1 MNMNTNDIY
10 TWANDMYPL
19 IKKRFDERY
28 SSRMNAISQ
37 IAGIVTGADATYEL
51 RGLGGYG
58 ELPVYEG
65 GELSY
70 GDDSKAYLTTVTPVE
85 RALAIPV
92 SYKRAKLDIVGE
104 ADKTGVRLAD
114 SAYMTVLNEFYRV
127 FGNAFTTTGADGVP
141 FASRSHPVAKGN
153 GETFSNLL
161 DLELSVSAV
170 AEAQRHAA
178 EFVTADGL
186 PFAANLDLLLV
197 SPELEPVAREI
208 CGEDSLVTPFGTVGG
223 TPYGMKYMVIG
234 GGGEGFSGSQWAI
247 ADSMLLPEVLKLV
260 YITEPT
266 VVVSPRDNPL
276 MTDYIAY
283 VDFAFGFGD
292 ARPILFSDPI

>member
-1 MNMNTNDIY
+1 MNTNDIY

-28 SSRMNAISQ
+28 ASRMNAIASV
-37 IAGIVTGADATYEL
+37 AGIVTDADATYEL
-51 RGLGGYG
+51 HGLGGYG

-65 GELSY
+65 GELSH
-70 GDDSKAYLTTVTPVE
+70 GDDSKAYLTTITPVE

-127 FGNAFTTTGADGVP
+127 FGNAFTTAGADGVP
-141 FASRSHPVAKGN
+141 FASRSHPVSKDS
-153 GETFSNLL
+153 EEFFSNLL
-161 DLELSVSAV
+161 DLELSVSSV
-170 AEAQRHAA
+170 AKAQQHAA
-178 EFVTADGL
+178 GFVTADGL

-208 CGEDSLVTPFGTVGG
+208 CGEEALVTPFGTVGG
-223 TPYGMKYMVIG
+223 TPYGMKYMVVG
-234 GGGEGFSGSQWAI
+234 GGGVGLSGSQWAI

>member
-1 MNMNTNDIY
+1 MNANDIY
-10 TWANDMYPL
+10 TWSNDMYPL
-19 IKKRFDERY
+19 VKKRFEERY
-28 SSRMNAISQ
+28 ASRMNAIANV
-37 IAGIVTGADATYEL
+37 AGIVTGADATYEL

-58 ELPVYEG
+58 ELPVYDG
-65 GELSY
+65 GELAY
-70 GDDSKAYLTTVTPVE
+70 GDDSKAFLTTITPVE

-127 FGNAFTTTGADGVP
+127 FGNAFSAKGADGVP
-141 FASRSHPVAKGN
+141 LASRAHPVSKDSA
-153 GETFSNLL
+153 EVYSNLL
-161 DLELSVSAV
+161 DSELSVEAIS
-170 AEAQRHAA
+170 EAQLQAGS
-178 EFVTADGL
+178 FVTADGL
-186 PFAANLDLLLV
+186 PFTANLDLLLV
-197 SPELEPVAREI
+197 SPELEPVARQI
-208 CGEDSLVTPFGTVGG
+208 CGEEALVTPFGTVGG

-234 GGGEGFSGSQWAI
+234 GGECGLTGNRWAI

-283 VDFAFGFGD
+283 VDFAFGFSD

>member
-1 MNMNTNDIY
+1 MNTNDIY

-28 SSRMNAISQ
+28 ASRMNAIASV
-37 IAGIVTGADATYEL
+37 AGIVTDADATYEL
-51 RGLGGYG
+51 HGLGGYG

-65 GELSY
+65 GELSH
-70 GDDSKAYLTTVTPVE
+70 GDDSKAYLTTITPVE

-127 FGNAFTTTGADGVP
+127 FGNAFTTAGADGVP
-141 FASRSHPVAKGN
+141 FASRSHPVSKDS
-153 GETFSNLL
+153 EEFFSNLL
-161 DLELSVSAV
+161 DLELSVSSV
-170 AEAQRHAA
+170 TKAQQHAA
-178 EFVTADGL
+178 NFVTADGL

-208 CGEDSLVTPFGTVGG
+208 CGEEALVTPFGTVGG
-223 TPYGMKYMVIG
+223 TPYGMKYMVVG
-234 GGGEGFSGSQWAI
+234 GGGVGLSGSQWAI

>member
-1 MNMNTNDIY
+1 MNTNDIY

-28 SSRMNAISQ
+28 ASRMNAIASV
-37 IAGIVTGADATYEL
+37 AGIVTDADATYEL
-51 RGLGGYG
+51 HGLGGYG

-65 GELSY
+65 GELSH
-70 GDDSKAYLTTVTPVE
+70 GDDSKAYLTTITPVE

-127 FGNAFTTTGADGVP
+127 FGNAFTTAGADGVP
-141 FASRSHPVAKGN
+141 FASRSHPVSKDS
-153 GETFSNLL
+153 EEFFSNLL
-161 DLELSVSAV
+161 DLELSVSSV
-170 AEAQRHAA
+170 AKAQQHAA
-178 EFVTADGL
+178 NFVTADGL

-208 CGEDSLVTPFGTVGG
+208 CGEEALVTPFGTVGG
-223 TPYGMKYMVIG
+223 TPYGMKYMVVG
-234 GGGEGFSGSQWAI
+234 GGGVGLSGSQWAI

>member
-1 MNMNTNDIY
+1 MNTNDIY
-10 TWANDMYPL
+10 TWSNDMYPL
-19 IKKRFDERY
+19 VKKRFDERY
-28 SSRMNAISQ
+28 ASRMNAIANV
-37 IAGIVTGADATYEL
+37 AGIITGAEANYEL

-65 GELSY
+65 GELTY
-70 GDDSKAYLTTVTPVE
+70 GDDSKSFLTTITPVE
-85 RALAIPV
+85 RALAIPI

-127 FGNAFTTTGADGVP
+127 FGNAFTVNGADGVP
-141 FASRSHPVAKGN
+141 LASRAHPVGN
-153 GETFSNLL
+153 GDGQVFSNLF
-161 DLELSVSAV
+161 DAELSVA
-170 AEAQRHAA
+170 AIADAQKMAA
-178 EFVTADGL
+178 NFVTADGL
-186 PFAANLDLLLV
+186 PFAASFDLLLV
-197 SPELEPVAREI
+197 SPELEATAREI
-208 CGEDSLVTPFGTVGG
+208 CGEDALVTPFGTVGG

-234 GGGEGFSGSQWAI
+234 SGELGLTGKRWAI

-266 VVVSPRDNPL
+266 IVVSPRDNPL

-292 ARPILFSDPI
+292 ARPIIFSDPL